1 MRQFIIQKDDADQ
14 RLDHFINKVTC
25 RFSGPLLYKSIRKKA
40 IKVNGKRTEPNYR
53 LQIGDEVKLF
63 INDEFFPQK
72 DTPIFVTMQPEK
84 LNIIYEDENIML
96 IDKRPGMLVHEDAK
110 EKHDTL
116 IQHVLATLYRRGEYK
131 PETSASFV
139 PALCNRI
146 DKNTGGIVIAAKN
159 AAAEKEMY
167 KIIKTRQIE
176 KFYLA
181 LVHGSLS
188 PKAATLIAYHKKDS
202 QKNQVKIFNE
212 AAKDRKE
219 IKTGYRVIKQGKNCS
234 LVEVQL
240 FTGRTHQIRAH
251 FAHIGHPL
259 VGDTKYGTAKNNSDF
274 PFSYQAL
281 YSYKLHF
288 KINDPS
294 IKVLQYLNGK
304 EFKVKDIY
312 FQNYISS

>member
-1 MRQFIIQKDDADQ
+1 MKQFIIKKDDADQ
-14 RLDHFINKVTC
+14 RLDHFISKVTC
-25 RFSGPLLYKSIRKKA
+25 RFPTSLLHKHIRKKD
-40 IKVNGKRTEPNYR
+40 IKVNGKRTEAGYR

-72 DTPIFVTMQPEK
+72 ETPIFMTMQPEN
-84 LNIIYEDENIML
+84 LHIIYEDENILL

-116 IQHVLATLYRRGEYK
+116 IQHVLATLYRRGEYN
-131 PETSASFV
+131 PNASASFV

-167 KIIKTRQIE
+167 KIIKTRQIQ

-181 LVHGSLS
+181 LVHGI
-188 PKAATLIAYHKKDS
+188 PKPKSAIMTAYHKKDA
-202 QKNQVKIFNE
+202 QKNQVKIFDTP
-212 AAKDRKE
+212 AADRKE
-219 IKTGYRVIKQGKNCS
+219 IKTGYRVIQTGKDCA
-234 LVEVQL
+234 LVEVEL

-259 VGDTKYGTAKNNSDF
+259 VGDTKYGTAKSNRSF
-274 PFSYQAL
+274 PFSHQAL
-281 YSYKLHF
+281 YSYKLRF
-288 KINDPS
+288 QITDPQ
-294 IKVLQYLNGK
+294 IKVLRYLDKK
-304 EFKVKDIY
+304 EFTVNDIY